1 MQYIHIILLPLNT
14 TCFSLSSPVTNL
26 MIVPMRVLMKV
37 MRSLRRRS
45 QRYFHVCTAFKYFVS
60 PAYCSSGAA
69 KPATEV
75 SKKES
80 SSDEEEDSEE
90 ESDKQAKLPT
100 QNRHRKKYF
109 YNLNYSIFLLFRI
122 KWMFDRCIISSRPKL
137 LPKTIVSLL
146 DRRQFLLGIYPTV

>member
-1 MQYIHIILLPLNT
+1 MLWAFSITVCLLVSLVCAIHTHYIAATQYNLFL
-14 TCFSLSSPVTNL
+14 SLFSPVTNL

-90 ESDKQAKLPT
+90 ESDEQAKTPNTKSAQKEVFL
-100 QNRHRKKYF
+100 QSKLF
-109 YNLNYSIFLLFRI
+109 YIFA
-122 KWMFDRCIISSRPKL
+122 
-137 LPKTIVSLL
+137 VS
-146 DRRQFLLGIYPTV
+146 Y

>member
-1 MQYIHIILLPLNT
+1 
-14 TCFSLSSPVTNL
+14 

-69 KPATEV
+69 KPATKV

-80 SSDEEEDSEE
+80 SSDEDSEE
-90 ESDKQAKLPT
+90 ESDKQAKTPNKKLA
-100 QNRHRKKYF
+100 QNEVFLQSKQF
-109 YNLNYSIFLLFRI
+109 YILV
-122 KWMFDRCIISSRPKL
+122 
-137 LPKTIVSLL
+137 VS
-146 DRRQFLLGIYPTV
+146 Y